1 MSKSIV
7 SIIIPTFKRNP
18 SLKRAINSVLNQ
30 TFREYEII
38 VVDDNNERSRY
49 RKLNEKLM
57 EDYKDNEK
65 VFYIK
70 HQQNLNGAAARN
82 TGIKFSKSKYIAFLD
97 DDDEYLPEKIDFQ
110 INMLENLDET
120 WGAVYCGYS
129 KYIKN
134 KLIST
139 DLNSG
144 YGNLQIKLLLM
155 ENSIAAG
162 STLLIKRSILN
173 ELNGFDIT
181 FSRHQDWELLMRFFR
196 KYKIAYVNQNLVK
209 LNINDNMYFTNP
221 ENLIITK
228 EKFLK
233 KYEKDIENL
242 PINLQK
248 EIYKRHYLEITRSF
262 LRTKNI
268 KRAVNYFK
276 KSKNCSRISL
286 MDYAKLVIALI
297 DSKIKIKYILLEK
310 VMKFSNISKIN
321 KLIKA
326 FNR

>member
-30 TFREYEII
+30 TFNEYQII
-38 VVDDNNERSRY
+38 VVDDNNEGSRY

-65 VFYIK
+65 VIYIK

-97 DDDEYLPEKIDFQ
+97 DDDEYLPEKTELQ
-110 INMLENLDET
+110 INVLEKLDKT

-129 KYIKN
+129 KYINN

-139 DLNSG
+139 DLNSR
-144 YGNLQIKLLLM
+144 YGNLKIKLLLM
-155 ENSIAAG
+155 ENPIAAG

-181 FSRHQDWELLMRFFR
+181 FSRHQDWELLMRFFK
-196 KYKIAYVNQNLVK
+196 KYKIAYVKQNLVK
-209 LNINDNMYFTNP
+209 ININDNTNT
-221 ENLIITK
+221 ENLIITN
-228 EKFLK
+228 ERFLK

-262 LRTKNI
+262 LKNKNI
-268 KRAVNYFK
+268 KRAVIYFK
-276 KSKNCSRISL
+276 KSKKYSKISL
-286 MDYAKLVIALI
+286 IDYAKLVIALI
-297 DSKIKIKYILLEK
+297 NSKITIKYILLEK
-310 VMKFSNISKIN
+310 VMKFSNTSNFN
-321 KLIKA
+321 KLFKV
-326 FNR
+326 FDR

>member
-7 SIIIPTFKRNP
+7 SIIIPTFKRNT

-30 TFREYEII
+30 TFNEYEII
-38 VVDDNNERSRY
+38 VVDDNNEGSRY

-65 VFYIK
+65 VIYIK
-70 HQQNLNGAAARN
+70 HQKNLNGAAARN

-110 INMLENLDET
+110 INVLEKLDET

-129 KYIKN
+129 KYKKN

-139 DLNSG
+139 DLNSS
-144 YGNLQIKLLLM
+144 YGNLKIKLLLM
-155 ENSIAAG
+155 ENPIAAG
-162 STLLIKRSILN
+162 STLLIRRSILN

-181 FSRHQDWELLMRFFR
+181 FLRHQDWELLMRFFK
-196 KYKIAYVNQNLVK
+196 KYKIAYINQNLVK
-209 LNINDNMYFTNP
+209 ININDNVYITNP
-221 ENLIITK
+221 ENLILTK

-233 KYEKDIENL
+233 KYAKDIENL

-248 EIYKRHYLEITRSF
+248 EIYKRHYLEITRAF
-262 LRTKNI
+262 LKE
-268 KRAVNYFK
+268 KKVAKALSYYL
-276 KSKNCSRISL
+276 KSKTYS
-286 MDYAKLVIALI
+286 KLSLI
-297 DSKIKIKYILLEK
+297 DY
-310 VMKFSNISKIN
+310 V
-321 KLIKA
+321 KLIITLLDSIIPIKDQILINLKRLPNNFVFNNLLKL